1 MKADLPN
8 LLTAAS
14 ILLAVI
20 TALYGL
26 FFPSIKS
33 VLDIEPKKHK
43 ADNKQDFINSKEIAK
58 SKYLPL
64 LLGAVI
70 VTLIYLPELY
80 RQIKGSLIILKTN
93 GIKNISYD
101 TLTASFI
108 TVCLFMISITIII
121 IVSGF
126 KLNKKIKDLN
136 PK

>member
-1 MKADLPN
+1 MKTDLPN

-26 FFPSIKS
+26 FFPAIKS

-43 ADNKQDFINSKEIAK
+43 ADNKQAFINSKVIAK

-64 LLGAVI
+64 LFGAVI
-70 VTLIYLPELY
+70 ITLIYLPELY
-80 RQIKGSLIILKTN
+80 RQLKDSLTTLKTN
-93 GIKNISYD
+93 EIENISYD

-108 TVCLFMISITIII
+108 AVCFFMIFITIFII
-121 IVSGF
+121 ISGF